1 MDIATA
7 FIIGSIAGFVFGF
20 LVCRNNYKWVKNV
33 EAKAVTKAKKA
44 VNKL

>member
-1 MDIATA
+1 MVGYIVVAVL
-7 FIIGSIAGFVFGF
+7 FFGFGF